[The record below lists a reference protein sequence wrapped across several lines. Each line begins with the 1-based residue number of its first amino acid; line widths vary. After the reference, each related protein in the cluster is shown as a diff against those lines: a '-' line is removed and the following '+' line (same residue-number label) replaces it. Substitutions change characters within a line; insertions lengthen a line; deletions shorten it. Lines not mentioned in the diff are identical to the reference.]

1 MSSSSPPSPPP
12 WQAAASKAA
21 RGHENQYR
29 KDGATPYSAHTTR
42 VALTLILRFGC
53 RDEELVTAAL
63 LHDLI
68 EDTGADYD
76 EIEEQFGP
84 RVAELVARMSKDM
97 RLPESARE
105 EAYDR
110 QLAEGPWE
118 ARLIKLADVYDNY
131 CDAASDEARRKIR
144 EKIQRALALAEGEP
158 RLAEAAACVR
168 SLLD

>member
-1 MSSSSPPSPPP
+1 MSTTPSS

-21 RGHENQYR
+21 RGHEHQYR
-29 KDGATPYSAHTTR
+29 KDGATPYSAHTAR

-53 RDEELVTAAL
+53 RDEEVIAAAL

-68 EDTGADYD
+68 EDTGADFD

-97 RLPESARE
+97 RLPEDQRE
-105 EAYDR
+105 RAYDH

-118 ARLIKLADVYDNY
+118 ARLIKLADVYDNF
-131 CDAASDEARRKIR
+131 CDATTDAARRKIR
-144 EKIQRALALAEGEP
+144 EKIRRALALAEGDE
-158 RLAEAAACVR
+158 RLVEAAACVR
-168 SLLD
+168 NLLD